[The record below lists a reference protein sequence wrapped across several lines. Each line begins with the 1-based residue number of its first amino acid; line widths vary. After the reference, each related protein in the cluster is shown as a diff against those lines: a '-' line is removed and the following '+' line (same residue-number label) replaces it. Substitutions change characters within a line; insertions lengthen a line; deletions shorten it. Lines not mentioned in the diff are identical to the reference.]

1 MVVLFPAAIG
11 FLETLFFLLAV
22 LRKRMVKRASVSVTA
37 TAVQAVAAVVVIHG
51 MDCSTLLHKTG
62 KNWWYIGVCDL
73 EEGRKG
79 IND

>member
-1 MVVLFPAAIG
+1 
-11 FLETLFFLLAV
+11 
-22 LRKRMVKRASVSVTA
+22 MVKRASVSVTA

-62 KNWWYIGVCDL
+62 ENWWYIGVCDL